1 MFSLELNIQIFNS
14 GIKYRLCNWL
24 YYLLEF
30 KADERR
36 ISHPK
41 RVMILPRNQGSRGLS
56 RQTKYVKR
64 NEKGCPTDVRLISF
78 FWNCPGKDCSLFSQR
93 KPREIL
99 VKRNRSLFPVSFLCP
114 VCVLSECARRRNS
127 RPDLERTCLRPWS
140 EHRSDH
146 RASSRGDSPPV
157 ETRGHLNDKG

>member
-1 MFSLELNIQIFNS
+1 MFFS
-14 GIKYRLCNWL
+14 GKCFLCNWL
-24 YYLLEF
+24 YYLPEF

-78 FWNCPGKDCSLFSQR
+78 FWNCPRKDCSLFSQR
-93 KPREIL
+93 KLCEIL
-99 VKRNRSLFPVSFLCP
+99 VNARFSVSFLCP